1 MPIDLFAF
9 SLYLDP
15 LAIAGVSLWA
25 LALYLSLADF
35 RQAVTDGLARWF
47 DFAERS
53 LYFSQEEFD
62 QSRPARESQN
72 AFWASILGILPFLCL
87 GGLCYYGLTVGLG
100 QSWAISFGIMGVMLC
115 GLYELARRSQL

>member
-25 LALYLSLADF
+25 LALYLSFAGF
-35 RQAVTDGLARWF
+35 RQGVTDGLVRWF

-53 LYFSQEEFD
+53 LYLSQEEFD

-72 AFWASILGILPFLCL
+72 AFWASVLGILPFLLL
-87 GGLCYYGLTVGLG
+87 GGLCYYSLTVGLG
-100 QSWAISFGIMGVMLC
+100 QSWAISVGIMWVILS
-115 GLYELARRSQL
+115 GLYELARRSQR

>member
-25 LALYLSLADF
+25 LALYLSLAGL
-35 RQAVTDGLARWF
+35 RQGVTDGLVRWF

-53 LYFSQEEFD
+53 LYLSQEEFE
-62 QSRPARESQN
+62 QTRPARESQN
-72 AFWASILGILPFLCL
+72 AFWASILGILPFLLL
-87 GGLCYYGLTVGLG
+87 GGLCYYSLTVGLG
-100 QSWAISFGIMGVMLC
+100 QSWAISVGMMWVILS